1 MIWALLITGVII
13 GLLVRLLRTTF
24 KSGYGMSEDL
34 FDQPVY
40 VKTCIHCHRKIP
52 KDYQKSLCPH
62 CGKLVE

>member
-13 GLLVRLLRTTF
+13 GLLVRLMRTTF

-34 FDQPVY
+34 FDQPEY
-40 VKTCIHCHRKIP
+40 MKTCNHCHRKIP

>member
-13 GLLVRLLRTTF
+13 GLLVRIMRTTF

-34 FDQPVY
+34 FDQPQY
-40 VKTCIHCHRKIP
+40 VKTCNHCHGRIP
-52 KDYQKSLCPH
+52 KEYPKSLCPY